1 MHLYFDN
8 VNDAFYGMMR
18 GFETGGF
25 ESAYHNGLGNRHYF
39 VNPPIAKEPTRAG
52 VCHTIQ
58 EPVML
63 TYANPRRRVLFGAG
77 RDANPFFHMVE
88 ALWMLAGRN
97 DIKHLE
103 YYNARVKE
111 FSDDGETWYDAYGY
125 RWRHP
130 YGLLRAPIFPEN
142 AQDQLERVIRLLR
155 TNPSNRRVVLSMWQ
169 PSDLQRVEE
178 QPNCKAV
185 PCNLEVMFRVRLE
198 PRQRGQTYTVRQ
210 DSLLTS
216 DMQLDITVTN
226 RSNDTIWG
234 VLGSNYVT
242 FSMLQEYVACS
253 LGIQVGKYHQISN
266 NMHVYAE
273 SGTSNQFDP
282 RRLLLD
288 PMRTPVGDLTLFVPS
303 TKAMFDA
310 DLKRLFDRV
319 PLDHHNTELQTP
331 YLYSTVW
338 LMLNAW
344 YKHKRRDYDT
354 ALYYAN
360 KILAPDWRA
369 ACVEWLQRRQAK
381 HTQKETA
388 SATQTS
394 NELPQ
399 L

>member
-25 ESAYHNGLGNRHYF
+25 LSNTPGHPNNCIRWF
-39 VNPPIAKEPTRAG
+39 PPIAKEQTRAG

-58 EPVML
+58 EPVTL

-111 FSDDGETWYDAYGY
+111 FSDDGETWYDAYGA

-130 YGLLRAPIFPEN
+130 TMHNYHTGLPTVPDERY
-142 AQDQLERVIRLLR
+142 DQLERVIRLLR

-178 QPNCKAV
+178 RPDCKAV
-185 PCNLEVMFRVRLE
+185 PCNLEVMFRVRWDANDPGSVGRE
-198 PRQRGQTYTVRQ
+198 PA
-210 DSLLTS
+210 SC
-216 DMQLDITVTN
+216 LDITVTN

-242 FSMLQEYVACS
+242 FSMLQDYVACS
-253 LGIQVGKYHQISN
+253 LGIGVGKYHQISN

-288 PMRTPVGDLTLFVPS
+288 PMRTPVGDPPLFLNNRTENKVDFDNDLASLFALEPNQHYNAPIVSSYMS
-303 TKAMFDA
+303 TTVYPMLIAWNHHKQRRYDA
-310 DLKRLFDRV
+310 
-319 PLDHHNTELQTP
+319 
-331 YLYSTVW
+331 
-338 LMLNAW
+338 
-344 YKHKRRDYDT
+344 
-354 ALYYAN
+354 ALVFAN

-369 ACVEWLQRRQAK
+369 ACVEWLQRRKAK
-381 HTQKETA
+381 HAQKETA
-388 SATQTS
+388 SAT
-394 NELPQ
+394 
-399 L
+399 